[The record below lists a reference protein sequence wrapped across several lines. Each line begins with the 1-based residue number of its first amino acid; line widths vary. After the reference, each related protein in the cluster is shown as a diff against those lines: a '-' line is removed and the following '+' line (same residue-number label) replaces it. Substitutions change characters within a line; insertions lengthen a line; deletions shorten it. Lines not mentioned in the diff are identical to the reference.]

1 MTTAHDIDL
10 SAVLAERLTTAH
22 PDVLRE
28 LLATFIPAFMGAEAD
43 AVCGAG
49 YNERS
54 TERSQARMPLVSG
67 PYCSLSPFACAC
79 RLFLAVSGRSHCPHR
94 PDRDRR
100 VPLRHRAPHGPVE
113 LVSGPV

>member
-43 AVCGAG
+43 AVCEAG

-67 PYCSLSPFACAC
+67 PYCSCTAPSADAG
-79 RLFLAVSGRSHCPHR
+79 RLILTLNR
-94 PDRDRR
+94 P
-100 VPLRHRAPHGPVE
+100 RHRRSCGT
-113 LVSGPV
+113 G